1 LRSPDECR
9 ATAAPSARGR
19 FRHRGERLHRNR
31 QSGDS
36 RLPSR
41 RATEPQKIGRGRHL
55 PRDHPEKAIE
65 VDGAIGELSPFH
77 HEYGYYAHG
86 VAPETATLPDGW
98 EQRLVELQVN
108 DQQGTIGLC
117 LEKHDL
123 AFSKLAAGREKD
135 FEFIHELL
143 KHRLINRGKLLRL
156 IESVKDE
163 NLKRLLARNWV
174 IVSSRK
180 KK

>member
-1 LRSPDECR
+1 MNAEQL
-9 ATAAPSARGR
+9 
-19 FRHRGERLHRNR
+19 
-31 QSGDS
+31 
-36 RLPSR
+36 
-41 RATEPQKIGRGRHL
+41 RHL
-55 PRDHPEKAIE
+55 LRAAASVTGENVFVVIGSQAILGSHPDAPRSLRKSVEGDTYPRDHPEKAIE